1 MTIEAPPAMR
11 IDDSHEICEMLEKTV
26 QNVLPGAETIVHFEP
41 AKIESPDLY
50 ASARN
55 LAAMHGL
62 DIHALA
68 LTMREDG
75 LHIHAH
81 IELPS
86 EMSIAKAHK
95 IVSAYEHDLCKRL
108 WAKHVVSHIEPLES
122 VDRSAPLHSPPSR
135 EQVLQTLEKI
145 RPHHKDV
152 GELFDTEIWTM
163 GANVDLSFRCKTNGS
178 RTVAE
183 THCMASRMEAEIR
196 NLLPG
201 IGRISIHFE
210 PESNFNT

>member
-1 MTIEAPPAMR
+1 MIPMKSAK
-11 IDDSHEICEMLEKTV
+11 CFEKTV
-26 QNVLPGAETIVHFEP
+26 QNVCRGAETIVHFEP
-41 AKIESPDLY
+41 AKIEDRRIFY

-86 EMSIAKAHK
+86 EMCPLPRPHK

-108 WAKHVVSHIEPLES
+108 WAKACCSHISNPLGS

-145 RPHHKDV
+145 CPHHKDV

>member
-1 MTIEAPPAMR
+1 
-11 IDDSHEICEMLEKTV
+11 
-26 QNVLPGAETIVHFEP
+26 
-41 AKIESPDLY
+41 
-50 ASARN
+50 
-55 LAAMHGL
+55 MHGL

-108 WAKHVVSHIEPLES
+108 WAKACCLTYRTPYEIGGSL
-122 VDRSAPLHSPPSR
+122 RSTSFTSIK

-152 GELFDTEIWTM
+152 GELFEHRNLDHGRKCRPFIPLQDQRIKNSC
-163 GANVDLSFRCKTNGS
+163 GNPLHGKQNGS
-178 RTVAE
+178 GNPQSFAGYRT
-183 THCMASRMEAEIR
+183 HQHS
-196 NLLPG
+196 
-201 IGRISIHFE
+201 F
-210 PESNFNT
+210 